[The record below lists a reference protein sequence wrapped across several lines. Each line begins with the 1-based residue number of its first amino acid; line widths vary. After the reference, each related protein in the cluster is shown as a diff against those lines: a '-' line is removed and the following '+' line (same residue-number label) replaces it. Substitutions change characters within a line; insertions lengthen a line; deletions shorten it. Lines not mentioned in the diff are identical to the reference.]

1 MTTETTATAT
11 ATAAATAP
19 ITTRMAWIGQTRHI
33 FFGDGDLPS
42 HLPIGDIQ
50 GKIMLAKLSPP
61 EPVRAGLYAPVLW
74 DWDDWTVTWRMRR
87 SEGRFYS
94 SECREFYGLD
104 SAIVAE
110 SSVKDVAEVRAQ
122 L

>member
-1 MTTETTATAT
+1 MTTETTAT
-11 ATAAATAP
+11 ATAP

-50 GKIMLAKLSPP
+50 GKVMLAKLSPA
-61 EPVRAGLYAPVLW
+61 ELVRAGLYAPVIW
-74 DWDDWTVTWRMRR
+74 DWDHTGTWRMRR

-94 SECREFYGLD
+94 SECREFYGMN
-104 SAIVAE
+104 SMNIAE
-110 SSVKDVAEVRAQ
+110 ASIKDVEGQEIRQ
-122 L
+122 

>member
-1 MTTETTATAT
+1 MTTTAASSITTAPAP
-11 ATAAATAP
+11 TAP
-19 ITTRMAWIGQTRHI
+19 ARMCWIGQTRHI

-50 GKIMLAKLSPP
+50 GKVMLAKLSPA

-74 DWDDWTVTWRMRR
+74 DWDQTGTWRMRR

-94 SECREFYGLD
+94 AEVRDFYGLD
-104 SAIVAE
+104 SATIAE
-110 SSVKDVAEVRAQ
+110 ASIKDVEGQ
-122 L
+122 EIIQ

>member
-1 MTTETTATAT
+1 MTTTASASIT
-11 ATAAATAP
+11 TAP

-50 GKIMLAKLSPP
+50 GKVMLMKLSPA

-74 DWDDWTVTWRMRR
+74 DWDQTGTWRMRR